1 MKPTCVWWDV
11 HHASM
16 RSSAACSWR
25 ITYSTPPW
33 GSERRRPAYVERGE
47 MIVRDNARQLKNRV
61 CIWLQARHLAVHPYQ
76 HRRVAPVVL
85 CALLLY
91 VVYASLL
98 TPSGWGRWGIPR
110 CRLTH
115 CLGVSCVSSPSSPL
129 LSLNS
134 LARPPTT
141 PIQPRTHTLPATPQP
156 TYTHKPTHTRLS
168 PHPAHNTQF
177 PIPQMPKADV
187 GRRAR
192 APKRAKKGHSP
203 SFPASANHA
212 DPDAPKR
219 GLSAYMFFANDQRQT
234 VRDENPGIA
243 FGMRA
248 GNGRNGLI
256 GRPGRQGAGRALEGA
271 HRRRQEEV

>member
-61 CIWLQARHLAVHPYQ
+61 CVWLQARHLAVHPYQ

-91 VVYASLL
+91 VVYATLL

-141 PIQPRTHTLPATPQP
+141 PIQPHPYNHAHTHSQP
-156 TYTHKPTHTRLS
+156 HPNPPTHTNPPTRVS
-168 PHPAHNTQF
+168 PPTPHTTPNSQF
-177 PIPQMPKADV
+177 PRCLKQMLEDARERPSEPRKVILHPSLPLLTTQTPTPPSAACQHTCSSPTTSA
-187 GRRAR
+187 RRCATRTLALPLVCAR
-192 APKRAKKGHSP
+192 GM
-203 SFPASANHA
+203 
-212 DPDAPKR
+212 DAM
-219 GLSAYMFFANDQRQT
+219 G
-234 VRDENPGIA
+234 
-243 FGMRA
+243 
-248 GNGRNGLI
+248 
-256 GRPGRQGAGRALEGA
+256 
-271 HRRRQEEV
+271 